1 MFRWESFLQGTRFLL
16 LARFDVLLKSLRL
29 LIASLLTF
37 FAYDLT
43 ACGPVQ
49 PESHLQLITD
59 YPLVFVVLDGGW
71 NELLEEE
78 RRWSTEARVCR

>member
-1 MFRWESFLQGTRFLL
+1 
-16 LARFDVLLKSLRL
+16 LKSLRL

-43 ACGPVQ
+43 SCGPVQ

-71 NELLEEE
+71 NELLDEE
-78 RRWSTEARVCR
+78 

>member
-43 ACGPVQ
+43 SCGPVQ

-71 NELLEEE
+71 NELLDEG
-78 RRWSTEARVCR
+78 